1 MLDSDLG
8 KRQGRPRGQILPLL
22 TQGGEMS
29 FGLRDEDWVEPDP
42 EPIIKCRDCEFWERC
57 PSGCEWGWC
66 TDHRCE
72 FTRED
77 DEC

>member
-1 MLDSDLG
+1 
-8 KRQGRPRGQILPLL
+8 
-22 TQGGEMS
+22 MS
-29 FGLRDEDWVEPDP
+29 FGLRDEDWVEPDL

-66 TDHRCE
+66 TDHRRE

>member
-1 MLDSDLG
+1 
-8 KRQGRPRGQILPLL
+8 
-22 TQGGEMS
+22 MS

-66 TDHRCE
+66 T
-72 FTRED
+72 TTGASSRERTMSA
-77 DEC
+77 DEKA

>member
-1 MLDSDLG
+1 
-8 KRQGRPRGQILPLL
+8 
-22 TQGGEMS
+22 MS

-42 EPIIKCRDCEFWERC
+42 EPIIKCRDC
-57 PSGCEWGWC
+57 GCEWGWC
-66 TDHRCE
+66 SESKND